1 MPPLDI
7 RSYTA
12 RAGALVDASPPT
24 TLRDTRRWLVDPLLE
39 TLGWDVRAD
48 SCRADRD
55 VDDVH
60 LEYVPTVD
68 SVPALFVAVE
78 PATDSLD
85 GRRANALRRAMAWTG
100 VGRAIYTNGRDF
112 LLLAGTSDID
122 YRTVRLADLTDEES
136 VLANYTRST
145 LGSRLERHSRELVA
159 RQLAVE
165 RPVLVESIVD
175 RLTAVTTQ
183 GEAYAPEFEAAAER
197 FLDQLVVAFAEQ
209 QPASSDGPAV
219 SVRFSESAITD
230 DGPTREGTA
239 DSPTAAGDA
248 ALEADDPT
256 GSERDESGDGSPG
269 EDADTATDDRSGKPG
284 DEGRGDG
291 EYVVRFFNERGSIG
305 AIGHSTSDGAL
316 VEAAEYLLDRGLAG
330 VDPPWR
336 PDGSDRTILNDGP
349 VGADGSPMAAPKRLS
364 NGLALET
371 AGSAAQRAAR
381 VKALADRAGL
391 RAMLTG
397 DWDRETQ

>member
-12 RAGALVDASPPT
+12 RAEALVDASPPT
-24 TLRDTRRWLVDPLLE
+24 TLRDTRRWLVEPLLE

-48 SCRADRD
+48 SCLTDRD
-55 VDDVH
+55 VDDVR

-78 PATDSLD
+78 PTTDLLD
-85 GRRANALRRAMAWTG
+85 EHRVNALRRAMARTG
-100 VGRAIYTNGRDF
+100 VDRAIYTNGCDA
-112 LLLAGTSDID
+112 LLLAGTTDID
-122 YRTVRLADLTDEES
+122 YCGVRLPDLPDEES
-136 VLANYTRST
+136 TLASYTRAT
-145 LGSRLERHSRELVA
+145 LGSRLERHSRDLVA

-165 RPVLVESIVD
+165 RPTLVASIVD
-175 RLTAVTTQ
+175 RLTAATAQ

-197 FLDQLVVAFAEQ
+197 FLDQLVVAFAEG
-209 QPASSDGPAV
+209 QPAPDDGPNV
-219 SVRFSESAITD
+219 SVRFSESTITD
-230 DGPTREGTA
+230 DGPTRERTA

-248 ALEADDPT
+248 ALEADDST
-256 GSERDESGDGSPG
+256 GADHDGSVDESRDGGSDTETDGRSEKRDDKRG
-269 EDADTATDDRSGKPG
+269 EN
-284 DEGRGDG
+284 G

-316 VEAAEYLLDRGLAG
+316 IEAADYLLDRGLAG
-330 VDPPWR
+330 IDPPWR
-336 PDGSDRTILNDGP
+336 PDGSDRTVLNDAP
-349 VGADGSPMAAPKRLS
+349 VGADGSPMAAPKQLS

-371 AGSAAQRAAR
+371 AGSVDQRAAR

-397 DWDRETQ
+397 DWAEDR